1 LIAALD
7 YQSDVR
13 LWAASVELDEDHLP
27 RIIIRLT
34 CSSLRRHAVMN
45 DFRILLK
52 NVRPYTGLF
61 AAAFLLMTLVGIFEA
76 GRTALLKSI
85 IDILSGNPNV
95 AGAGL
100 AARID
105 VSHYLPAGTNALPL
119 IAVLLVL
126 FTAIRGSSEYFSNVL
141 MWRIG
146 VGAVVDLRQRLYDH
160 ILQQSS
166 EFFTAHPT
174 NTLTSHIISD
184 AEKVQVAVSTLLADL
199 LREGLTFLAL
209 MSLVFVLNWRLTLAI
224 VLVGPLIYTLTVR
237 FGRRLRRIAHSTQ
250 VGTEEMLDIAQ
261 ETISGYRIVNAFG
274 MEKFEQRKFR
284 QSLLHLA
291 RTQVRAARVVYL
303 SSPILELLGVL
314 IAAGFLLY
322 ARQVIAAGDMTI
334 GTFAAYIV
342 AMLQMYDPLRKLS
355 RIQNYFQQSFAAT
368 SRIYALLDTH
378 TEKSDRPGAVEL
390 APLADRIQFLD
401 VSFKYQDSNDWIL
414 RNVNLEVHRGE
425 VVALVG
431 LSGAGKSTLT
441 NLLMRFYDPTI
452 GQIQIDGTDIR
463 DGKLVSLRAHIA
475 LVTQEVIL
483 FNDSIINNIAYGA
496 YGGAGFD
503 REKIEAAAQAAYAH
517 DFIVERGGYDTLI
530 GERGVK
536 LSGGERQRLAIAR
549 ALLKDAPILVLDEAT
564 SALDTQSERLVQ
576 RALAN
581 LMQDRTTIVIAHR
594 LTTIHRAD
602 KIVVLDR
609 GRVVDTGTHDQLMLR
624 GGIYRDLYELQFSDD
639 LISEEGTAV
648 RTP

>member
-1 LIAALD
+1 
-7 YQSDVR
+7 
-13 LWAASVELDEDHLP
+13 
-27 RIIIRLT
+27 
-34 CSSLRRHAVMN
+34 MK

-52 NVRPYTGLF
+52 HLRPYAALF
-61 AAAFLLMTLVGIFEA
+61 AVAFLLMTMVGVFEA

-85 IDILSGNPNV
+85 IDILSGNTNIANV
-95 AGAGL
+95 GL

-105 VSHYLPAGTNALPL
+105 VTHYLPSTANALPL
-119 IAVLLVL
+119 IAALLVL
-126 FTAIRGSSEYFSNVL
+126 FTIIRGTSEYFSSVL

-160 ILQQSS
+160 ILQQSA
-166 EFFTAHPT
+166 EFFTEHPT
-174 NTLTSHIISD
+174 NALTAHIISD

-209 MSLVFVLNWRLTLAI
+209 LALVFVLNWRLTLAI
-224 VLVGPLIYTLTVR
+224 VVVGPLIYFLTVR

-250 VGTEEMLDIAQ
+250 EGTEDVLDIAQ
-261 ETISGYRIVNAFG
+261 ETISGHRIVNAFG
-274 MEKFEQRKFR
+274 MEQFEQRKFR
-284 QSLLHLA
+284 QALLHLA

-322 ARQVIAAGDMTI
+322 AREVIAARAMTI

-342 AMLQMYDPLRKLS
+342 AMLQMYDPLRKIS

-368 SRIYALLDTH
+368 TRIYKLLDTH
-378 TEKSDRPGAVEL
+378 TEKRDRPGAVDL
-390 APLADRIQFLD
+390 APLSEQVRFQGI
-401 VSFKYQDSNDWIL
+401 SFKYQDSNDWIL
-414 RNVNLEVHRGE
+414 KDVSFNVDRGE

-441 NLLMRFYDPTI
+441 NLLMRFYDPTQGEI
-452 GQIQIDGTDIR
+452 VIDGIDLR
-463 DGKLVSLRAHIA
+463 DAKLASLRSQIA

-483 FNDSIINNIAYGA
+483 FNDTIIDNIAYG
-496 YGGAGFD
+496 GTGFD
-503 REKIEAAAQAAYAH
+503 RGLIEAAAHAAYAH
-517 DFIVERGGYDTLI
+517 DFIIERGGYDTLI
-530 GERGVK
+530 GERGIK
-536 LSGGERQRLAIAR
+536 LSGGERQRVAIAR
-549 ALLKDAPILVLDEAT
+549 AILKNAPILVLDEAT

-581 LMQDRTTIVIAHR
+581 LMQGRTTIVIAHR

-609 GRVVDTGTHDQLMLR
+609 GRVTDIGTHEQLMSR
-624 GGIYRDLYELQFSDD
+624 GGIYRDLYELQFSDE
-639 LISEEGTAV
+639 LIGEEV
-648 RTP
+648 RSP